1 MKHNKK
7 FEELG
12 LMDFYGELT
21 APEKALFELHLKKC
35 PVCQAQRQQLEAMRQ
50 KIAQAPELKPTPV
63 LLNRLNDAILD
74 RIDRLDTVKERVPF
88 KERLSQLAALLFGAL
103 ARPRYQLVALMATF
117 LVGVVV
123 GKLWL
128 SSGLRQ
134 HPDMLANIINYNY
147 QLTSDERENLQK
159 VMAGYLLRS
168 NGIEINDL
176 LQAGTEGESDGIIA
190 VNLKLSKDMALT
202 GGLDDPT
209 IQSLLMYAARQDA
222 DSVRRQRAVRLLTQA
237 EPNPGIIQTLTAVM
251 LHESWAETRLLAAK
265 ALQSQPTESEILEA
279 FKVVALRDSST
290 PMRELALRRLIEHG
304 SADVLPILALVTSRE
319 PDKEIRQIAQEA
331 LDQLYQKY
339 SNQSVRI
346 DQ

>member
-1 MKHNKK
+1 
-7 FEELG
+7 
-12 LMDFYGELT
+12 MDFYGEIT
-21 APEKALFELHLKKC
+21 APEKALYELHLQKC
-35 PVCQAQRQQLEAMRQ
+35 PICRAQKQKLEALRQ
-50 KIAQAPELKPTPV
+50 KLAPLSAPKPTPA

-74 RIDRLDTVKERVPF
+74 QIDHLEAIKKRVPF
-88 KERLSQLAALLFGAL
+88 KERLYQLANSVFGAL
-103 ARPRYQLVALMATF
+103 AKPRYQLAALMATF
-117 LVGVVV
+117 LIGIVV

-128 SSGLRQ
+128 SSGLRR

-176 LQAGTEGESDGIIA
+176 LQTGSEGESGGIVA

-222 DSVRRQRAVRLLTQA
+222 DSARRQRAVRLLIQA
-237 EPNPGIIQTLTAVM
+237 ELNPGIVQTLTAVM

-265 ALQSQPTESEILEA
+265 ALQSQPIEGEILEA
-279 FKVVALRDSST
+279 YKAVALRDAEAG
-290 PMRELALRRLIEHG
+290 MRELALRRLIEHG
-304 SADVLPILALVTSRE
+304 TADVIPILALMTSRE
-319 PDKEIRQIAQEA
+319 TDQQIQQLTQKA
-331 LDQLYQKY
+331 LDQLYVKY
-339 SNQSVRI
+339 NNQSVRI